1 MDAPF
6 TFGKQVAF
14 TDFTDREK
22 DSKFLTDNLLALTN
36 TTLISP
42 RRWGKSSLVERVTS
56 TIEKERKDFLVARID
71 LFNCRS
77 ESDFYHKYASGIL
90 SCATTRFE
98 ELASAVTKYLSRYA
112 PTLQLSNPLGS
123 RELSFRLEIRDTERS
138 FDEILDLPQKIAED
152 RKKKVIVCI
161 DEFQSICDYGDSLS
175 FQKAL
180 RAHWQRHKDVAYCL
194 YGSKRRMMNDIFS
207 NPENPFYKFGNIMF
221 LEKISKKDWVPFI
234 EKRFMDT
241 GKSICRDAS
250 SLIVDLTDE
259 HPYYVQQLSQ
269 LSWFR
274 TEDKCTTAIVKDALG
289 SLVNQLDMT
298 FSMIMQN
305 LTVKQVAFLCAV
317 SDGVENFS
325 SVDALRKYNYGT
337 AANVKNIKEKLER
350 MEIID
355 FLPGKVEFLD
365 PILKYWLDNV
375 YRK

>member
-112 PTLQLSNPLGS
+112 PTLQLSDPLGS

-161 DEFQSICDYGDSLS
+161 
-175 FQKAL
+175 
-180 RAHWQRHKDVAYCL
+180 
-194 YGSKRRMMNDIFS
+194 RRVPVHMRLWGFTI
-207 NPENPFYKFGNIMF
+207 
-221 LEKISKKDWVPFI
+221 ISK
-234 EKRFMDT
+234 
-241 GKSICRDAS
+241 GAS
-250 SLIVDLTDE
+250 SPLAEAQGCSILPIWKQKEDDE
-259 HPYYVQQLSQ
+259 RYLLKSG
-269 LSWFR
+269 
-274 TEDKCTTAIVKDALG
+274 E
-289 SLVNQLDMT
+289 SLLQ
-298 FSMIMQN
+298 I
-305 LTVKQVAFLCAV
+305 
-317 SDGVENFS
+317 
-325 SVDALRKYNYGT
+325 RKHH
-337 AANVKNIKEKLER
+337 V
-350 MEIID
+350 
-355 FLPGKVEFLD
+355 P
-365 PILKYWLDNV
+365 
-375 YRK
+375 